1 MTAFDYARSKASA
14 DRLLTRFGQTGTL
27 RRQTST
33 GTSYNPTVT
42 NTDYACTFVVLDYA
56 NREVDGTRILA
67 TDKRVLLAKK
77 SLAIEPTTAD
87 KLLIG
92 GVEHKLI
99 AVKPISPG
107 GTTILYELQVRR

>member
-14 DRLLTRFGQTGTL
+14 DRLLTRFGQSGTL
-27 RRQTST
+27 LKYTKS
-33 GTSYNPTVT
+33 GPSYDPVITWPPH
-42 NTDYACTFVVLDYA
+42 ACTFVVLDYA

-67 TDKRVLLAKK
+67 TDKQVLLAKA